1 MLIHFRISFVLLI
14 VMTIL
19 TGLAY
24 PVAITG
30 IAQGLF
36 PTAANGS
43 LIVREGKPIGSEL
56 IAQGFASDKYFHPR
70 PSAASY
76 NGASSGASNLGP
88 SNPALLKAVSDQ
100 AAANG
105 ATAEHPVPADLVTQS
120 GSGLDPHITPAAAYY
135 QLGRVAKA
143 RGLTE
148 ADLARLIEANTEG
161 RTLGF
166 MGEARVNVL
175 KLNLALDAAKP

>member
-1 MLIHFRISFVLLI
+1 MLTHFRISFVLLI
-14 VMTIL
+14 VMTVI

-24 PVAITG
+24 PLSIMG
-30 IAQGLF
+30 LSQLLF
-36 PTAANGS
+36 PQQANGS
-43 LIVREGKPIGSEL
+43 LIMKEGKPIGSEL
-56 IAQGFASDKYFHPR
+56 IAQGFTADKYFHPR

-76 NGASSGASNLGP
+76 NGASSGASNLAP

-100 AAANG
+100 AAAYG
-105 ATAEHPVPADLVTQS
+105 ATAEHPVPVDLVTQS

-135 QLGRVAKA
+135 QTGRIAKA
-143 RGLTE
+143 RGLSD
-148 ADLARLIEANTEG
+148 ADVTKLIQANIEG

-166 MGEARVNVL
+166 LGEERVNVL